1 MISTYAPC
9 PDVRV
14 KITPDMKSPAKQ
26 KVGELLWINIEGL
39 FRLGGSSL
47 AQSFS
52 QQGCNTPTLNKS
64 DALKNA
70 FNVTQKLLSQNLLLS
85 GHDISDG
92 GLIVTVLEMAF
103 SGLSGL
109 QLDFTNVL
117 NLYKKNIMDDLPE
130 ADLEYGLLFA
140 EECGWVLE
148 VSSENL
154 EDVITA
160 YEAENVSVHHI
171 GQSVEYGPNANIK
184 IQSRGKTIINNVVSE
199 LFKQW
204 ERTSFELEKIQANSD
219 CAIEEYNSLNYRVG
233 PTYSTTFNPD
243 AALILTRSNT
253 PIRVAVL
260 REEGVNSDREML
272 SSLFKSGFEVHDVT
286 MSDLISKKSTL
297 DNYTGLVFAGGFSYA
312 DTLGSAKGWAANI
325 IFNTTLTSQ
334 FDNFKNN
341 PKTFSLGICN
351 GCQLMALIGWVGGV
365 PNTKQSIETPNVAV
379 SHNKSERFE
388 CRFTNVKIPKSNSI
402 LLKKMEGSVL
412 GCWSAHGEG
421 QFLFKSQEIF
431 DKIKSTECVTLQF
444 VDDNQQ
450 PTEVYPMNPNGS
462 VEGIAGLC
470 SLDGRHLALMPHP
483 ERTTL
488 MYQWPYTSPG
498 FNPKTSPWQA
508 MFDEAYNWCVQNK

>member
-1 MISTYAPC
+1 
-9 PDVRV
+9 
-14 KITPDMKSPAKQ
+14 MKSPARKQ
-26 KVGELLWINIEGL
+26 VGELIWINIEGL

-47 AQSFS
+47 AHAFG

-64 DALKNA
+64 NILKNA
-70 FNVTQKLLSQNLLLS
+70 FKVTQNLLKKNLLLS

-117 NLYKKNIMDDLPE
+117 NFYKKHIMDDLSE
-130 ADLEYGLLFA
+130 TDLEYGLLFA
-140 EECGWVLE
+140 EEAGWVLE
-148 VSSENL
+148 VSLENL
-154 EDVITA
+154 EDVISA
-160 YEAENVSVHHI
+160 FEKESVPVHHI
-171 GQSVEYGPNANIK
+171 GQAVGYGPNASIK
-184 IQSRGKTIINNVVSE
+184 VVSRGKTILNNSVSE

-219 CAIEEYNSLNYRVG
+219 CAIEEFNSLDYRVG

-243 AALILTRSNT
+243 ADLLITRSNA
-253 PIRVAVL
+253 PVRVAVL

-272 SSLFKSGFEVHDVT
+272 SSLYRSGFEVHDVT

-325 IFNTTLTSQ
+325 IFNTTLTAQ

-351 GCQLMALIGWVGGV
+351 GCQLMALIGWVGDASK
-365 PNTKQSIETPNVAV
+365 TKQSIDTPNVAV
-379 SHNKSERFE
+379 CHNKSERFE
-388 CRFTNVKIPKSNSI
+388 CRFTTVKIAKSNSI

-421 QFLFKSQEIF
+421 QFLFKSDETF
-431 DKIKSTECVTLQF
+431 NKIKSNHCVALQY
-444 VDDNQQ
+444 VDDDKK

-488 MYQWPYTSPG
+488 MYQWPYTSPA

-508 MFDEAYNWCVQNK
+508 MFDEAYNWSVQHN

>member
-1 MISTYAPC
+1 M
-9 PDVRV
+9 
-14 KITPDMKSPAKQ
+14 
-26 KVGELLWINIEGL
+26 LWVNIEGL
-39 FRLGGSSL
+39 FRLGGSVL
-47 AQSFS
+47 AQSLG

-64 DALKNA
+64 NILKNA
-70 FNVTQKLLSQNLLLS
+70 FNVTQSLLKQNLLLS
-85 GHDISDG
+85 GHDVSDG

-117 NLYKKNIMDDLPE
+117 NIYKKSIMDDLHE
-130 ADLEYGLLFA
+130 NCLEYGLLFA

-148 VSSENL
+148 VSQENMETVL
-154 EDVITA
+154 TA
-160 YEAENVSVHHI
+160 FDAENVPVHHI
-171 GQSVEYGPNANIK
+171 GQSAGYGPNANIK
-184 IQSRGKTIINNVVSE
+184 IECNGKVLVDNVVSE

-219 CAIEEYNSLNYRVG
+219 CAIEEFNTLDYRTG

-243 AALILTRSNT
+243 TDSILVKSNK

-260 REEGVNSDREML
+260 REEGVNSDREMMT
-272 SSLFKSGFEVHDVT
+272 SLLRSGFEVHDLT

-297 DNYTGLVFAGGFSYA
+297 DKYNGLVFAGGFSYA

-325 IFNTTLTSQ
+325 LFNPSLSAQ
-334 FDNFKNN
+334 FEKFKNN

-351 GCQLMALIGWVGGV
+351 GCQLMALIGWVGDV
-365 PNTKQSIETPNVAV
+365 VSTKQASITNVAV

-388 CRFTNVKIPKSNSI
+388 CRFTTVKVPENNSI
-402 LLKKMEGSVL
+402 LLKKLQGSVI

-421 QFLFKSQEIF
+421 QFLFKSAEIF
-431 DKIKSTECVTLQF
+431 DKIKSSKTVALQY
-444 VDDNQQ
+444 VDDNQK

-462 VEGIAGLC
+462 IEGVAGLS

-488 MYQWPYTSPG
+488 MYQWPYLSPG
-498 FNPKTSPWQA
+498 FSPKTSPWQA
-508 MFDEAYNWCVQNK
+508 MFDEAFNWCAQNN